1 MKSKK
6 VLITGITGFIGSH
19 IAEALL
25 QNKFDVIGLKREK
38 SDCWRCGDFVHKI
51 SWVNIEENFIE
62 KIIALK
68 PDIIIHCAWDGAA
81 ADKREDIIVQ
91 QENLIFLNKILDL
104 ASRSKVEKFI
114 GLGSQAEYGYLSK
127 SVTESAKIKPASEY
141 GKAKVRASENVKIYC
156 EEHKINW
163 YWLRLFSF
171 YGPKEAK
178 SWFIPHIITSLVGN
192 NKEIKLSSGTQK
204 YAYLYIA
211 DLAKY
216 IVTLIEKKD
225 IPNGIYN
232 ISGSRA
238 VELKKIV
245 LAIKKQFKNSTSEL
259 QFGVLATRKNQSI
272 YLKGEMVKYHKNIG
286 KIKKTSFS
294 VGLKETIEY
303 YKSKEI

>member
-19 IAEALL
+19 VAEALL

-51 SWVNIEENFIE
+51 SWVNTEENYIE

-141 GKAKVRASENVKIYC
+141 GKSKVRASENVKIYC

-178 SWFIPHIITSLVGN
+178 SWFIPHIITSLVAN
-192 NKEIKLSSGTQK
+192 NKEIKLSSGIQK

-211 DLAKY
+211 DLTKY
-216 IVTLIEKKD
+216 IITLIEKKD

-245 LAIKKQFKNSTSEL
+245 LTIKKQFKNSTSEL

>member
-1 MKSKK
+1 MKPKK

-19 IAEALL
+19 VAEALI

-51 SWVNIEENFIE
+51 SWVNTEENYIE

-127 SVTESAKIKPASEY
+127 SVIESAKIKPASEY

-178 SWFIPHIITSLVGN
+178 NWFIPHIITSLVGN
-192 NKEIKLSSGTQK
+192 SKEIKLSSGTQK
-204 YAYLYIA
+204 YAYLYIT
-211 DLAKY
+211 DLTK
-216 IVTLIEKKD
+216 
-225 IPNGIYN
+225 
-232 ISGSRA
+232 
-238 VELKKIV
+238 
-245 LAIKKQFKNSTSEL
+245 F
-259 QFGVLATRKNQSI
+259 
-272 YLKGEMVKYHKNIG
+272 
-286 KIKKTSFS
+286 
-294 VGLKETIEY
+294 
-303 YKSKEI
+303 